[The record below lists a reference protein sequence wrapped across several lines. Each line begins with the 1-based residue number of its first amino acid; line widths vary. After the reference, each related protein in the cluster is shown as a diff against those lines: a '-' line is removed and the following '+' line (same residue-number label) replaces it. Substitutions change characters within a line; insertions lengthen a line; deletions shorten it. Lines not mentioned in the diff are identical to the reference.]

1 MKINVTRE
9 KALRWVAQ
17 GLTLLLVLVAA
28 VAVNLYFKIDELD
41 TSLSQARAE
50 SDKTNQT
57 AAAERK
63 TLQDEVNAVKAK
75 FTALEQQEHEADK
88 LKTLLAKIEPQLA
101 GVLEAVA
108 NAKASKP
115 EARAAALTSL
125 GVIGQIVH
133 GPNNEVALGTLD
145 RALGIDQANCVAG
158 LAVNLGGAKKIEVVP
173 DCQAL
178 LSGAA
183 AASEAKPA
191 AEAKPDAAPAGGA
204 AKAAQ
209 AAGKS

>member
-1 MKINVTRE
+1 MKTKVTQE
-9 KALRWVAQ
+9 KALRWAAQ
-17 GLTLLLVLVAA
+17 GLTLLAVLVAA
-28 VAVNLYFKIDELD
+28 VAVNLYFKIDELE
-41 TSLSQARAE
+41 TSLSQARVE
-50 SDKTNQT
+50 SDKTNQ
-57 AAAERK
+57 AAAAARK
-63 TLQDEVNAVKAK
+63 KLQDELNAANTKSA
-75 FTALEQQEHEADK
+75 ALEQQQHEADK
-88 LKTLLAKIEPQLA
+88 LKTLLAKMEPQLA

-133 GPNNEVALGTLD
+133 GPNNEAALGALD

-158 LAVNLGGAKKIEVVP
+158 LAVNLGGAKKIEVAP
-173 DCQAL
+173 GCQAL

-209 AAGKS
+209 PAGKG

>member
-1 MKINVTRE
+1 MKTKVTQE
-9 KALRWVAQ
+9 KAPRWAAQ
-17 GLTLLLVLVAA
+17 GLTLLAVLVAA
-28 VAVNLYFKIDELD
+28 VAVNLYFKIDEIEA
-41 TSLSQARAE
+41 TLSQTRAE
-50 SDKTNQT
+50 SDKANQ
-57 AAAERK
+57 AAAAARK
-63 TLQDEVNAVKAK
+63 KLQDELNAAK
-75 FTALEQQEHEADK
+75 TKFAALEQQHEADK
-88 LKTLLAKIEPQLA
+88 LKTLLAKMEPQLA
-101 GVLEAVA
+101 GVLEAVV

-125 GVIGQIVH
+125 GVIGQIAH
-133 GPNNEVALGTLD
+133 GPNNEATLGALD

-158 LAVNLGGAKKIEVVP
+158 LAVNLGGAKKIEVAP

-178 LSGAA
+178 LPGAA

-204 AKAAQ
+204 GKAAQ